1 MTGYYRAKRELE
13 REEAKRYI
21 AEREA
26 QQRIQPVDERAQR
39 SRVWLDKYLAPDR
52 KRPTG
57 FNWAPRWPVKPPG
70 DDNGKEIIE
79 GEFAVVAHADAP
91 SEGRGSSGQAEGGGD
106 AASAGRE
113 VATEARSE
121 GQADFTEEDRTP
133 F

>member
-1 MTGYYRAKRELE
+1 MSYYRAKRELE
-13 REEAKRYI
+13 REEAKRYL

-26 QQRIQPVDERAQR
+26 ADRIRPVDERLQR

-57 FNWAPRWPVKPPG
+57 VNWAPRWPVKPPG

-79 GEFAVVAHADAP
+79 GDYSVVADHDAASEVDRENMAEVAGGGEAAGRRLEAP
-91 SEGRGSSGQAEGGGD
+91 SENP
-106 AASAGRE
+106 
-113 VATEARSE
+113 
-121 GQADFTEEDRTP
+121 QADFSDQDRTP

>member
-1 MTGYYRAKRELE
+1 MSYYRAKRELE
-13 REEAKRYI
+13 REEAKRYL

-26 QQRIQPVDERAQR
+26 ADRIRPVDERLQR

-57 FNWAPRWPVKPPG
+57 VNWAPRWPVKPPG

-79 GEFAVVAHADAP
+79 GDYSVVANADATGAD
-91 SEGRGSSGQAEGGGD
+91 SA
-106 AASAGRE
+106 AGRSP
-113 VATEARSE
+113 ATAEASSSAPQE
-121 GQADFTEEDRTP
+121 DPQAFETP